1 MCAAL
6 GILVGIAPGAVLSLP
21 SRLRDVH
28 QNVPEV
34 ALRYE
39 VRHPGRAYFPYNPM
53 VSLLSNGS
61 VYHVDYTIYDRE
73 ITGYPLTSQQIEA
86 GLPSGF
92 RVVAIP
98 PGELLR
104 SSALRDMLGR
114 YEQVADVELSGWT
127 VYRMKDRV
135 GQSGTESPAQAE
147 GLPHEW

>member
-1 MCAAL
+1 
-6 GILVGIAPGAVLSLP
+6 
-21 SRLRDVH
+21 
-28 QNVPEV
+28 
-34 ALRYE
+34 
-39 VRHPGRAYFPYNPM
+39 M

-61 VYHVDYTIYDRE
+61 VYHVDYSIYDRE

>member
-53 VSLLSNGS
+53 ASLLSNGS
-61 VYHVDYTIYDRE
+61 AYHLDYSIYDRE
-73 ITGYPLTSQQIEA
+73 ITGYPLSSHQIEA
-86 GLPSGF
+86 GLPPGF
-92 RVVAIP
+92 SVVAIP
-98 PGELLR
+98 PGERLQ
-104 SSALRDMLGR
+104 SSALRGMFER
-114 YEQVADVELSGWT
+114 YDQVGDIELPGWT
-127 VYRMKDRV
+127 VYKR
-135 GQSGTESPAQAE
+135 
-147 GLPHEW
+147 